1 MPKTI
6 IAGCGA
12 VGSRLG
18 ELLARRG
25 DRVVGVR
32 RTPGLLPS
40 CIEPLILDL
49 SDPNALASADL
60 DCDRAVY
67 CAAADAQ
74 TESAYHSAYVLGLRN
89 FLERLKT
96 LAPRLQRVIF
106 TSSTGVHGQN
116 EGEWVD
122 EDSPA
127 NPTGFTGQKVL
138 EGEFILFDSG
148 LPAVAVR
155 FGGIY
160 SAKRN
165 RLLSSI
171 LEGRVPLTRGPVYS
185 NRIHLEDCARSI
197 LHLLEMERPES
208 VYLGVDCDPGDRN
221 EVIRWICRR
230 TGAPLPA
237 VDPASTG
244 RVTGKRCRNDRM
256 RASGFEFS
264 YPSFREGYGA
274 MLNWRMP

>member
-1 MPKTI
+1 MSKTI

-18 ELLARRG
+18 ELLAARG
-25 DRVVGVR
+25 DQVVGVR
-32 RTPGLLPS
+32 RTSGFLPS

-49 SDPNALASADL
+49 TDPNALASADL
-60 DCDRAVY
+60 ACDFAVY

-74 TESAYHSAYVLGLRN
+74 TEFAYHSAYVLGLRN

-96 LAPRLQRVIF
+96 SAPSLQRVIF

-116 EGEWVD
+116 DGEWVD
-122 EDSPA
+122 EGSPA
-127 NPTGFTGQKVL
+127 NPKGFTGQKVL
-138 EGEFILFDSG
+138 DGERLLFDSG
-148 LPAVAVR
+148 LPGVAIR

-160 SAKRN
+160 GPQRN

-171 LEGRVPLTRGPVYS
+171 LEGRIPLTKGPVYS
-185 NRIHLEDCARSI
+185 NRIHLEDCARSL

-208 VYLGVDCDPGDRN
+208 VYLGVDGDPADRN
-221 EVIRWICRR
+221 EVIRWICQR
-230 TGAPLPA
+230 TGASLSE
-237 VDPASTG
+237 VDPESTC
-244 RVTGKRCRNDRM
+244 RPTGKRCLNDRL

-264 YPSFREGYGA
+264 IPTFREGYGA
-274 MLNWRMP
+274 MLDAPKT